1 MNLKTFYGRTMA
13 EALAEVKRQFGPHAV
28 ILNTRTVGGK
38 GLLGLGERP
47 RTEITAAPATT
58 QLPDTKR
65 QAMLAQRSRQT
76 LCADGDA
83 KPVPPPKEDGNTLV
97 SQALLSEVGALR
109 SIVMG
114 LVEETRRDR
123 AAKMPS
129 ELFEYYCRLSK
140 ADIADEI
147 AQRLLQE
154 VRDALDE
161 KQLRDPKAVRVKLAK
176 AVAAML
182 PMSGPIRLV
191 GTHAPTIIALV
202 GPTGVGKT
210 TTVAKLAA
218 NLCLREHR
226 RVGLI
231 TIDTYRIA
239 AVEQLKTYA
248 QIIDVPLKVV
258 MAPDQ
263 LKDAVA
269 QMSDRE
275 VILIDTAGRS
285 QRDVCKIKELR
296 SFFDVV
302 KPDEVHLVLASNCA
316 QSVLLETIKEFK
328 STGVNRVIFT
338 KLDEALGFGVM
349 LACLEQANAQ
359 LSYVTTGQA
368 VPDDIQVGQRT
379 AMVQLVL
386 GGRRMLPN
394 VSKLARA
401 KRKTETSSE
410 ITRQSPQRISQPATQ
425 Q

>member
-1 MNLKTFYGRTMA
+1 MFYGRTMV

-28 ILNTRTVGGK
+28 ILNTRTVSGK
-38 GLLGLGERP
+38 GLLGLGEKP
-47 RTEITAAPATT
+47 RTEITAAPSATH
-58 QLPDTKR
+58 LPDTKR
-65 QAMLAQRSRQT
+65 TPMLAQQSRRT
-76 LCADGDA
+76 LCANGDA
-83 KPVPPPKEDGNTLV
+83 KAVPPPKEDGHASD

-129 ELFEYYCRLSK
+129 ELYEYYCRLSK
-140 ADIADEI
+140 AEIADEI

-154 VRDALDE
+154 VRDGLDE
-161 KQLRDPKAVRVKLAK
+161 EQLRDPKAVRIKLAK

-182 PMSGPIRLV
+182 PMAGPIRV
-191 GTHAPTIIALV
+191 AGTHAPTIIALV

-248 QIIDVPLKVV
+248 QIIDVPLEVV
-258 MAPDQ
+258 MTPDR
-263 LKDAVA
+263 LKEAVA
-269 QMSDRE
+269 RMSDCE

-285 QRDVCKIKELR
+285 QRDSCKIKELR

-302 KPDEVHLVLASNCA
+302 KPDEVHLVLASNSA
-316 QSVLLETIKEFK
+316 ESVLLETVKQFK

-349 LACLEQANAQ
+349 LACLETANAQ

-368 VPDDIQVGQRT
+368 VPDDIEVGQRN

-386 GGRRMLPN
+386 GGPRML
-394 VSKLARA
+394 A
-401 KRKTETSSE
+401 KVTNSAGVKCKTKPSSE
-410 ITRQSPQRISQPATQ
+410 VAVKNP
-425 Q
+425 